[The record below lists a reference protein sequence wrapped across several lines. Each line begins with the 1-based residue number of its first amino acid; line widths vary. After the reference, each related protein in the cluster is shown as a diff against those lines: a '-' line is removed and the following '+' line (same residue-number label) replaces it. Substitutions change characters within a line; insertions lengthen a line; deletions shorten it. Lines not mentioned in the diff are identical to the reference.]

1 MHKQDR
7 QQDSQP
13 DHQQA
18 RSEGKPSRSE
28 QRRHPKP
35 SRLLMALMHRMQGWL
50 SALLSRLGG
59 WLKTRRARLAEAAR
73 SMSFELL
80 EPRVLMS
87 ADLFPAA
94 SVGMAGAM
102 HFSGYEDPSGNTSER
117 SMLQDEGVSIN
128 TGGSGPVSGP
138 VSGFNSGPISGALSS
153 SLGTAHILATP
164 TAATTTVTDGDGT
177 VVTATVAGGGLVD
190 LSAQGGG
197 YLLTVTGTT
206 AASVL
211 TLTTAGGD
219 GRVAITG
226 IDVTAALGEARMAT
240 ADLSGQANF
249 AGGVK
254 TLTVGDISNA
264 TLRNTVV
271 GAASFTARDA
281 QDLRLNA
288 PLADLAV
295 TVRQWGATVAEALPA
310 ASVLV
315 AAGVSSLTVA

>member
-7 QQDSQP
+7 QP

-102 HFSGYEDPSGNTSER
+102 HFSGYADPSGNTSER
-117 SMLQDEGVSIN
+117 SMLQDEGVS
-128 TGGSGPVSGP
+128 THAGGSGPVSGFISGP
-138 VSGFNSGPISGALSS
+138 VSVVLGS
-153 SLGTAHILATP
+153 SLGSAHILATP

-177 VVTATVAGGGLVD
+177 VVTATVTGGGLVD

-211 TLTTAGGD
+211 TD
-219 GRVAITG
+219 RK
-226 IDVTAALGEARMAT
+226 
-240 ADLSGQANF
+240 S
-249 AGGVK
+249 
-254 TLTVGDISNA
+254 
-264 TLRNTVV
+264 VV
-271 GAASFTARDA
+271 
-281 QDLRLNA
+281 
-288 PLADLAV
+288 
-295 TVRQWGATVAEALPA
+295 
-310 ASVLV
+310 
-315 AAGVSSLTVA
+315 